1 MKDLNK
7 YIFEDY
13 NDSDE
18 ISSTFIL
25 KNIKHDKLFNKFIK
39 ICMKY
44 KIYLFQKKQ
53 DDTYELRNGKNLVK
67 LINRRKAEITKGL
80 GEMILK
86 LHSFDKYLETSISDN
101 FSDIY
106 DTKAKIDQIYAD
118 YCKNYRYLDELIKML
133 DTKFSDDILLE
144 YISKEYTQAQ
154 IQDNKNKNIIEEY
167 SNN

>member
-1 MKDLNK
+1 MKDFNK

-25 KNIKHDKLFNKFIK
+25 QNIKHDKIFNKFIK

-53 DDTYELRNGKNLVK
+53 DNTYELKSSKNLIK
-67 LINRRKAEITKGL
+67 SINLKKAEITKSL

-101 FSDIY
+101 LSDIY
-106 DTKAKIDQIYAD
+106 DTKTKIDQLYGD
-118 YCKNYRYLDELIKML
+118 YCKNYRYLDELIKMINNTFN
-133 DTKFSDDILLE
+133 DEILGN
-144 YISKEYTQAQ
+144 YISKEY
-154 IQDNKNKNIIEEY
+154 IQNNNQENKNIIEEY

>member
-18 ISSTFIL
+18 LSSTFIL

-44 KIYLFQKKQ
+44 KIYLFQKNQ
-53 DDTYELRNGKNLVK
+53 DSTYELRTGKNLIK

-80 GEMILK
+80 GDMILK
-86 LHSFDKYLETSISDN
+86 LHSFDKYLETSITDN

-106 DTKAKIDQIYAD
+106 DTKAKIDQIYVD

-133 DTKFSDDILLE
+133 NTKFSDDILIG
-144 YISKEYTQAQ
+144 YISKEYTQGQ

>member
-7 YIFEDY
+7 YLFEDY

-18 ISSTFIL
+18 LSSTFIL
-25 KNIKHDKLFNKFIK
+25 KNIKHDRLFNKFIK

-53 DDTYELRNGKNLVK
+53 DNKYELRSCKSLIK
-67 LINRRKAEITKGL
+67 LINYKKAELTKGL

-106 DTKAKIDQIYAD
+106 DTKTKIDQMYED
-118 YCKNYRYLDELIKML
+118 YSKSFRYLDELIKML
-133 DTKFSDDILLE
+133 NTSFNDDILE
-144 YISKEYTQAQ
+144 NYVTKEFSQ
-154 IQDNKNKNIIEEY
+154 IQDNKNIIEEY

>member
-1 MKDLNK
+1 MKDFNK

-25 KNIKHDKLFNKFIK
+25 QNIKHDKLFNKFIK

-53 DDTYELRNGKNLVK
+53 DNTYELKTSK
-67 LINRRKAEITKGL
+67 SLIKSINFKKAEITKNL
-80 GEMILK
+80 GDMIIK

-101 FSDIY
+101 LSDIY
-106 DTKAKIDQIYAD
+106 DTKTKIDQLYGD
-118 YCKNYRYLDELIKML
+118 YCKNYRYLDELIKMINNTFN
-133 DTKFSDDILLE
+133 DEILGN
-144 YISKEYTQAQ
+144 YISKEY
-154 IQDNKNKNIIEEY
+154 IQNNNQENKNIIEEY

>member
-18 ISSTFIL
+18 ISSSFIL
-25 KNIKHDKLFNKFIK
+25 KNIKHDRHFNKFIK

-53 DDTYELRNGKNLVK
+53 DNTYELRSSKNLIK
-67 LINRRKAEITKGL
+67 LINLRKAELTKGL
-80 GEMILK
+80 GDMILK
-86 LHSFDKYLETSISDN
+86 LHSFDKYLETSVTDN

-106 DTKAKIDQIYAD
+106 DMKTKIDQLYTD

-133 DTKFSDDILLE
+133 NTFFNDEALSN
-144 YISKEYTQAQ
+144 YMSKEYTQN
-154 IQDNKNKNIIEEY
+154 QDNKTIIEEY

>member
-7 YIFEDY
+7 YLFEDY

-25 KNIKHDKLFNKFIK
+25 RNIKHDRLFNKFIK

-44 KIYLFQKKQ
+44 KIYLFQKSDSK
-53 DDTYELRNGKNLVK
+53 YELRSCKALIK
-67 LINRRKAEITKGL
+67 LINYKKAELTKGL

-106 DTKAKIDQIYAD
+106 DTKTKIDQMYQD
-118 YCKNYRYLDELIKML
+118 YSKNYRYLDELIKML
-133 DTKFSDDILLE
+133 NTSFNDETLVNYVTKEFS
-144 YISKEYTQAQ
+144 Q
-154 IQDNKNKNIIEEY
+154 IQDNKNIIEEY

>member
-7 YIFEDY
+7 YLFEDY

-25 KNIKHDKLFNKFIK
+25 RNIKHDRLFNKFIK

-44 KIYLFQKKQ
+44 KIYLFQKSDSK
-53 DDTYELRNGKNLVK
+53 YELRSCKTLIK
-67 LINRRKAEITKGL
+67 LINYKKAELTKGL

-106 DTKAKIDQIYAD
+106 DTKTKIDQMYQD
-118 YCKNYRYLDELIKML
+118 YSKNYRYLDELIKML
-133 DTKFSDDILLE
+133 NTSFNDETLVNYVTKEFS
-144 YISKEYTQAQ
+144 Q
-154 IQDNKNKNIIEEY
+154 IQDNKNIIEEY

>member
-1 MKDLNK
+1 MKDFNK

-53 DDTYELRNGKNLVK
+53 DDTYELRNGKNLIK
-67 LINRRKAEITKGL
+67 
-80 GEMILK
+80 ILPFY
-86 LHSFDKYLETSISDN
+86 SSCGVISC
-101 FSDIY
+101 
-106 DTKAKIDQIYAD
+106 A
-118 YCKNYRYLDELIKML
+118 
-133 DTKFSDDILLE
+133 
-144 YISKEYTQAQ
+144 
-154 IQDNKNKNIIEEY
+154 
-167 SNN
+167 

>member
-7 YIFEDY
+7 YIFENY

-18 ISSTFIL
+18 ISATFIL
-25 KNIKHDKLFNKFIK
+25 KNIKHDRLFNKFIK

-44 KIYLFQKKQ
+44 KIYLFQKKL
-53 DDTYELRNGKNLVK
+53 DNLYELIFGKDLIK
-67 LINRRKAEITKGL
+67 LINFKKAEITKGL

-106 DTKAKIDQIYAD
+106 DTKTKIDQIYSD
-118 YCKNYRYLDELIKML
+118 YCKNWRYLDELIKML
-133 DTKFSDDILLE
+133 TTTFSDEILSN
-144 YISKEYTQAQ
+144 YISKEYTFVQN
-154 IQDNKNKNIIEEY
+154 QDNKNIIEEY